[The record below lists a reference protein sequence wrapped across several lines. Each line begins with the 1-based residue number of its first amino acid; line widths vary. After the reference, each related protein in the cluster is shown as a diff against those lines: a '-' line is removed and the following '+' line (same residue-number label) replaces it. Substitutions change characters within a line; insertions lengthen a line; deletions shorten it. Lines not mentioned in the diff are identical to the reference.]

1 VTQTR
6 FVVNFREPRTGRRKQ
21 LFFERHKDAVAMR
34 DALIATVATG
44 TYSESQ
50 TNWTVTEAVAYWLEN
65 RQAEVKA
72 TTWASYQQAAHY
84 ITGPFLIGSKD
95 ERRLFAMTGHAPAG
109 LQVLPMLGKIQLAD
123 LATADI
129 RRWHRLLS
137 AAVSPYTANVAK
149 KYLRAALSLA
159 AEDYSLRTPA
169 MPSRLGQGRT
179 RPKKSILSPQQV
191 GQLLAAASGDVYGI
205 YYAFPFL
212 TGVRP
217 SEQLALLWGDVDLE
231 AGTIHI
237 QRAQSNNGQVSSLT
251 KTPAGNRKIPI
262 SPTLNALL
270 SRWKLVCPPSVDG
283 LHRVFPAL
291 GTKLGG
297 ALSYANFRWGYWRPA
312 LKKAGLPYV
321 TPHSARHCF
330 ISTLQAQGVEIG
342 LVAQLAGHASA
353 LVTIGHYTQAVRGAE
368 MAIKA
373 LDHAYESGASSEA
386 NRIDR

>member
-1 VTQTR
+1 MPPPEDEPKSRRISHIVGSTTDPPSNYWHPIARWLSQPKTFSASITKRDRKRLSRSGEQVTQTR

-50 TNWTVTEAVAYWLEN
+50 TNWTVSEAVAYWLEN
-65 RQAEVKA
+65 RQAEVKS

-95 ERRLFAMTGHAPAG
+95 ERRVFAMTGSAPEG
-109 LQVLPMLGKIQLAD
+109 FQVLPMLGKIPLAD

-137 AAVSPYTANVAK
+137 TEVSPYTANVAK

-179 RPKKSILSPQQV
+179 RPKKNILSPQQV
-191 GQLLAAASGDVYGI
+191 GQLLAAASNDIHGT

-217 SEQLALLWGDVDLE
+217 SEQLACCGE
-231 AGTIHI
+231 TSI
-237 QRAQSNNGQVSSLT
+237 
-251 KTPAGNRKIPI
+251 
-262 SPTLNALL
+262 
-270 SRWKLVCPPSVDG
+270 
-283 LHRVFPAL
+283 
-291 GTKLGG
+291 
-297 ALSYANFRWGYWRPA
+297 
-312 LKKAGLPYV
+312 LKPV
-321 TPHSARHCF
+321 
-330 ISTLQAQGVEIG
+330 
-342 LVAQLAGHASA
+342 
-353 LVTIGHYTQAVRGAE
+353 
-368 MAIKA
+368 
-373 LDHAYESGASSEA
+373 
-386 NRIDR
+386 